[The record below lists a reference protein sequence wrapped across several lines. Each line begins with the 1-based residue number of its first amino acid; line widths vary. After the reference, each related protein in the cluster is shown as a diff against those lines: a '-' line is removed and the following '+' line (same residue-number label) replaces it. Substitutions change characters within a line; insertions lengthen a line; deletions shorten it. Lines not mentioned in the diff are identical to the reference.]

1 MRNKNIYA
9 NTAEFF
15 IYILFRIKYRFELK
29 NKMPHTTNGIVLI
42 GNHTSFIDWAFLQFG
57 AQQKIHFFIEKE
69 IYEKP
74 FLKPFLSFFGALP
87 IDSKNVKDSFKKGL
101 EILNNGGI
109 VAIFPEGELTK
120 NGEISEFKRGF
131 EFLAQKSDA
140 DVIPFYLH
148 GLYGSRFSK
157 KPDFLFKR
165 RSVSL
170 VFGNVL
176 KNADTALARKAVM
189 ELRFK
194 LI

>member
-101 EILNNGGI
+101 EILSNGGI

-131 EFLAQKSDA
+131 EFLAQKSGA
-140 DVIPFYLH
+140 AVIPFYLD
-148 GLYGSRFSK
+148 GLFGSRFSK
-157 KPDFLFKR
+157 SPSKQYKIR
-165 RSVSL
+165 KVTL
-170 VFGNVL
+170 VFGETLEDTDTKTAQKSVL
-176 KNADTALARKAVM
+176 DLYSK
-189 ELRFK
+189 
-194 LI
+194 I

>member
-1 MRNKNIYA
+1 MKSVKTTAKVTSKKKVKEPKARCAVKHYVLDTNVILHDWKSFLHFEE
-9 NTAEFF
+9 NTVV
-15 IYILFRIKYRFELK
+15 I
-29 NKMPHTTNGIVLI
+29 PIVVL
-42 GNHTSFIDWAFLQFG
+42 G
-57 AQQKIHFFIEKE
+57 E
-69 IYEKP
+69 I
-74 FLKPFLSFFGALP
+74 
-87 IDSKNVKDSFKKGL
+87 DSFKKGF

-176 KNADTALARKAVM
+176 KNVDTALARKAVM